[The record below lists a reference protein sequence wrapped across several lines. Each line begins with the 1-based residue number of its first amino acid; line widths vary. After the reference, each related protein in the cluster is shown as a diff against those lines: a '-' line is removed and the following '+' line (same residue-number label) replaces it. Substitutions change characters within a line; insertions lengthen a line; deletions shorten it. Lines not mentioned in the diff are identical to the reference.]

1 MAILLFVAL
10 LMLLIID
17 VPIAIGLA
25 MSAVIVLA
33 ASSEIPLVM
42 LPQKMFAAMDS
53 FPLMAAP
60 FFILAGKLMEQGG
73 ISERLVQF
81 ANSLVG
87 GIRGGLAH
95 VSIIAC
101 MFFAAV
107 SGSATATTAAVGGIM
122 IPAMVRAGYDRPFS
136 TAVQS
141 VAGTTGILIPPSVPM
156 VLYGVSAGVSIS
168 SLFLAGILPGIL
180 VGLSLMAVAYFLSR
194 RRGYK
199 TDHQKI
205 SLKEIGRRFVRSF
218 PAIFM
223 PVIILG
229 GIYSGLFTPTE
240 ASVVAVVYGLF
251 VGLFVYRE
259 LDLKKLR
266 GIFVSSAATTSVIL
280 LIIGTAALFGM
291 VLTREQVPQSV
302 AEWLAGANL
311 SSIEVLLLI
320 NLLLLLVG
328 TFMEVIAA
336 IIILTPILLPVV
348 TGIGVDPIHFGVI
361 MVTNLAIGLVTPPV
375 GLSLYVGSQ
384 VGGVR
389 FEKLVRAVIPFL
401 WIMIVDVLLV
411 TFVPGLS
418 LIGD

>member
-1 MAILLFVAL
+1 MAILLFVVFLIL
-10 LMLLIID
+10 LVIN

-60 FFILAGKLMEQGG
+60 FFILAGKLMEHGG

-87 GIRGGLAH
+87 RIRGGLAH

-156 VLYGVSAGVSIS
+156 VLYGVSAGASIS
-168 SLFLAGILPGIL
+168 TLFLAGIVPGIL
-180 VGLSLMAVAYFLSR
+180 VGLSLMAVAYLLSR
-194 RRGYK
+194 SRGYR
-199 TDHQKI
+199 TDDQKV
-205 SLKEIGRRFVRSF
+205 SLREIGRRFVRSF

-240 ASVVAVVYGLF
+240 ASVVAVVYGLV
-251 VGLFVYRE
+251 VGLFVYKE

-266 GIFVSSAATTSVIL
+266 GIFVSSAETTSVIL
-280 LIIGTAALFGM
+280 LMIGTAALFGM

-302 AEWLAGANL
+302 AEWLASANL
-311 SSIEVLLLI
+311 SSIEVLLLV

-336 IIILTPILLPVV
+336 IIILTPILLPVM

-361 MVTNLAIGLVTPPV
+361 MITNLAIGLITPPV

-384 VGGVR
+384 VGNVR
-389 FEKLVRAVIPFL
+389 FEKLVRAVFPFL

-411 TFVPGLS
+411 TFLPGLT